1 MTAITENVR
10 LYRRL
15 VGARARAQLQYR
27 TSFVVDSVN
36 MFFATF
42 LDFVEVLVL
51 FRHFPALEG
60 WTLAEVAF
68 LYGVSGIGFA
78 LADLVV
84 GHIEDINQQIRTGQ
98 FDAVLLR
105 PAGTLF
111 QVVAS
116 DLALRR
122 VGKAAQ
128 AALVLAW
135 AATQVDIRWGARE
148 VALTLGAIVSA
159 AAIFAALFIVTACVQ
174 FFVLGGGEVANGITY
189 GGQYT
194 TQYPISIF
202 GPWLR
207 RVMAYGL
214 GLAFI
219 CYLPGLA
226 ILDHADPLDLPAWLQ
241 YASPAFALLALG
253 TARGVW
259 HWSVRHYRSAGA

>member
-1 MTAITENVR
+1 MSGLL

-15 VGARARAQLQYR
+15 VGARVRAQLQYR
-27 TSFVVDSVN
+27 TSFVVESIN

-51 FRHFPALEG
+51 FRHFPALDG
-60 WTLAEVAF
+60 WTLEEVAF

-78 LADLVV
+78 LADLVI

-111 QVVAS
+111 QVVAA

-122 VGKAAQ
+122 LGKAAQ
-128 AALVLAW
+128 ALLVLGW
-135 AATQVDIRWGARE
+135 AASRLDLSWGPRE
-148 VALTLGAIVSA
+148 IALTLGAIVSA
-159 AAIFAALFIVTACVQ
+159 AAIFAALFIITACVQ
-174 FFVLGGGEVANGITY
+174 FFVLGAGEVANGFTY

-207 RVMAYGL
+207 RFLAYGI

-226 ILDHADPLDLPAWLQ
+226 ILDHADPLALPEWLR
-241 YASPAFALLALG
+241 YCSPIAAVLMIG
-253 TARGVW
+253 IARSVW
-259 HWSVRHYRSAGA
+259 HWSVRHYRSAGS